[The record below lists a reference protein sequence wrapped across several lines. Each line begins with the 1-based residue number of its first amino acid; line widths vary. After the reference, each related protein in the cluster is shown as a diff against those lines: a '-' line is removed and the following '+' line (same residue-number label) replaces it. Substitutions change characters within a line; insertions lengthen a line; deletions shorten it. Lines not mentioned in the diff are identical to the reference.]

1 MMATQSHDTDQKP
14 SSFDQA
20 PAVRSCRRRKNFGSG
35 SFVSNLR
42 DHFHEFLQAS
52 ASEHRTCLKETVQK
66 VKFLASCS
74 YYNRKEESYV
84 VPIKWVSFFRT
95 SSLLIFFEVFGSDGN
110 EFDRNR
116 C

>member
-66 VKFLASCS
+66 MLKASKA
-74 YYNRKEESYV
+74 YNEKSADPVGE
-84 VPIKWVSFFRT
+84 
-95 SSLLIFFEVFGSDGN
+95 SSLPLQTTTKE
-110 EFDRNR
+110 
-116 C
+116 